1 MRAIIEEGLK
11 IPDDISMISFD
22 DQPYSEYLATP
33 MTVVV
38 QQTKEMGQI
47 IFKLL
52 MAQINHSSPASTEG
66 VVLPT
71 KLILRRSVRDLKSS
85 QIDKLDD
92 KENAIA
98 KHEIT
103 MS

>member
-1 MRAIIEEGLK
+1 MRAIIEENFK

-33 MTVVV
+33 MTVVM

-52 MAQINHSSPASTEG
+52 MEQINHGSLTSTEG

-71 KLILRRSVRDLKSS
+71 KLILRRSVRDLKSAWIGELS
-85 QIDKLDD
+85 G
-92 KENAIA
+92 KENTIS
-98 KHEIT
+98 K
-103 MS
+103 